1 MFSQWCSSGNRM
13 TSFHMATMILLSLLL
28 ILKHTECQFPP
39 VFMYP
44 NEDDQVLQVGATLN
58 LTCSINI
65 PAVPNDPYARD
76 HLNITWTLPVQL
88 TASSIVRNISL
99 HSNNFEELNF
109 FSWQRIISFLHGF
122 YYQGDRIRYYF
133 NANETHIWSTMTLSN
148 TTTTDIGYYGCER
161 TAFLNISISF
171 VKRSMRTKYVY
182 VFSL

>member
-1 MFSQWCSSGNRM
+1 M
-13 TSFHMATMILLSLLL
+13 TSFHVATMILLSLLL

-76 HLNITWTLPVQL
+76 HLNITWTLPEQI

-109 FSWQRIISFLHGF
+109 FS
-122 YYQGDRIRYYF
+122 
-133 NANETHIWSTMTLSN
+133 
-148 TTTTDIGYYGCER
+148 
-161 TAFLNISISF
+161 
-171 VKRSMRTKYVY
+171 
-182 VFSL
+182 